1 MGWKKCSEMAS
12 DTDRQ
17 VNSSP
22 AKRLKLDHT
31 DLLSDSSVEISI
43 GSVPAPGKPSQ
54 DGFDPGMD
62 PPERV
67 LDGGD
72 PRFRPRSSLSPSRPR
87 EPDGPQPSTFDISV
101 CGIDIVSAAS
111 AVAEDV
117 QQEVDVQEQ
126 DDDDD
131 RDEVSSTVSS
141 LSISGLSDMSGQ
153 GWKPVVGPMSW
164 VQRQMLTGVKPREI
178 LNHFGADPTDIP
190 LDMDDMTLWKIIVNM
205 MTVPPRRPKLRDVNT
220 LQDVVG
226 LIKNCS
232 RIIVLTGAGVSVSC
246 GIPDFRSR
254 DGIYS
259 RLAVD
264 FPDLPDPQAMFDINY
279 FSQDPRPFFKF
290 AREIYPGQFKPSLCH
305 RFIKKIEDHGKLLR
319 NYSQNI
325 DTLEHV
331 AGIKNVIE
339 CHGSFSNASCT
350 RCKHK
355 VTAEEIREDIM
366 QQKIPLCPKCFHSG
380 MSESCS
386 AQGSTTDY
394 SSLFN
399 KGIMKP
405 DIVFF
410 GEGLPE
416 AFHDAMAADKDNCDL
431 LIVIGSSLKVRP
443 VALIPN
449 SIPAHVPQILI
460 NREPLPHLR
469 FDIELLGDG
478 DVIINQL
485 CHLLDDSWSDLCS
498 QPKLLEAGHLLPSS
512 IEKKRVQYGSERRKS
527 LDENKSVKSLESDIG
542 TSLSSDED
550 VNRVLKEVIPEAGV
564 NPVVVLSNEEVLSAL
579 DDHVMAT
586 EKSEFD
592 GDVKLRHMS
601 VDSTPDSDVEA
612 GSSCY
617 IKEADAELESRIAA
631 CVANSNVPVPSIPA
645 SAKERH
651 MSLDSTRDSGIGDSC
666 NSVDSSV
673 DKDRDINAE
682 STSDTTSCSWNKA
695 KESLASRLP
704 VNCFHF
710 VTPSR
715 YIFPGAEVFVER
727 SHFNDSSSESG
738 SDSHESTDESF
749 EDQEMEID
757 LDSEKEPQHSE
768 SNSSL
773 NAEESVDK
781 SQQDECNTLSS
792 PVNLC
797 DSTVH

>member
-1 MGWKKCSEMAS
+1 MRWEKCSEMAS

-31 DLLSDSSVEISI
+31 DLLTDPSVEISI
-43 GSVPAPGKPSQ
+43 GSVTASGKPSQ
-54 DGFDPGMD
+54 DGFDPGIG
-62 PPERV
+62 PHEEVPN
-67 LDGGD
+67 GGD
-72 PRFRPRSSLSPSRPR
+72 PRFRPRSSLSPGRPK
-87 EPDGPQPSTFDISV
+87 ECDGPQPSTFDISV
-101 CGIDIVSAAS
+101 CGIVSS
-111 AVAEDV
+111 EDV
-117 QQEVDVQEQ
+117 QQEVEDHE
-126 DDDDD
+126 DDD

-141 LSISGLSDMSGQ
+141 LSLSGLSDISGQ

-164 VQRQMLTGVKPREI
+164 VQRQMMTGVKPREI
-178 LNHFGADPTDIP
+178 LNHLGADPSDIP
-190 LDMDDMTLWKIIVNM
+190 IHVDDLTLWKIIVNM
-205 MTVPPRRPKLRDVNT
+205 MSVPPRRSKLRNINT

-226 LIKNCS
+226 LIRNCS

-290 AREIYPGQFKPSLCH
+290 AREIYPGQFKPSACH
-305 RFIKKIEDHGKLLR
+305 RFIKQIEDHGKLLR

-350 RCKHK
+350 RCKHR

-380 MSESCS
+380 LSESCS
-386 AQGSTTDY
+386 VEGGSTDY
-394 SSLFN
+394 GSLFN

-449 SIPAHVPQILI
+449 SIPAHIPQILI

-469 FDIELLGDG
+469 FDVELLGDG
-478 DVIINQL
+478 DVIISQL
-485 CHLLDDSWSDLCS
+485 CQLLGDEWSDLCL
-498 QPKLLEAGHLLPSS
+498 QPLLSEAGQLLPFN
-512 IEKKRVQYGSERRKS
+512 IEKAGDEHLTIQLKNHGIGNS
-527 LDENKSVKSLESDIG
+527 LNQPEKTLESDIG
-542 TSLSSDED
+542 ASLSSDED
-550 VNRVLKEVIPEAGV
+550 VNRVLKEVIPEADV
-564 NPVVVLSNEEVLSAL
+564 IPVVELSNEEVLSAL
-579 DDHVMAT
+579 EDHVMAT
-586 EKSEFD
+586 EKNEYE
-592 GDVKLRHMS
+592 GEVKLRHMS
-601 VDSTPDSDVEA
+601 VDSTQDSDIEA
-612 GSSCY
+612 GSSCD

-631 CVANSNVPVPSIPA
+631 CVASSVSVSGISG

-673 DKDRDINAE
+673 DKERDANTE
-682 STSDTTSCSWNKA
+682 STSDTTSSSWNKS

-710 VTPSR
+710 VAPSR

-727 SHFNDSSSESG
+727 SSVSDTSSESG
-738 SDSHESTDESF
+738 SDSHDSTDDSF
-749 EDQEMEID
+749 EEQELEND
-757 LDSEKEPQHSE
+757 CAQ
-768 SNSSL
+768 
-773 NAEESVDK
+773 VDK
-781 SQQDECNTLSS
+781 KIQESECNISS
-792 PVNLC
+792 PVQSC

>member
-1 MGWKKCSEMAS
+1 MRRPSVICDPVVGIGWKKCSEMAS

-43 GSVPAPGKPSQ
+43 GSVPASVKPSQ
-54 DGFDPGMD
+54 DGFDPGMG
-62 PPERV
+62 PHQGV

-72 PRFRPRSSLSPSRPR
+72 PRFRPRSSLSPGRPSG
-87 EPDGPQPSTFDISV
+87 PDEPQPSTFDI
-101 CGIDIVSAAS
+101 GIGIVSAGA
-111 AVAEDV
+111 ADGNV
-117 QQEVDVQEQ
+117 QQEVEDQ
-126 DDDDD
+126 DRDGDDD

-153 GWKPVVGPMSW
+153 GWKPVVGPMTW
-164 VQRQMLTGVKPREI
+164 VQRQIQTGVKPREI
-178 LNHFGADPTDIP
+178 LNHLGADPTDIP
-190 LDMDDMTLWKIIVNM
+190 VDMDDMTLWKIIVNM
-205 MTVPPRRPKLRDVNT
+205 MSVPPRRSKLRNINT

-290 AREIYPGQFKPSLCH
+290 AREIYPGQFKPSACH

-355 VTAEEIREDIM
+355 VTAEEIRENIM
-366 QQKIPLCPKCFHSG
+366 QQKIPYCPKCFHSG
-380 MSESCS
+380 LSESCS
-386 AQGSTTDY
+386 SGSNTDY

-416 AFHDAMAADKDNCDL
+416 AFHDAMAADKDVCDL

-469 FDIELLGDG
+469 FDVELLGDG
-478 DVIINQL
+478 DVIVNQL
-485 CHLLDDSWSDLCS
+485 CHLLEDGWSDMCCQS
-498 QPKLLEAGHLLPSS
+498 LLSEAGHLLPSS
-512 IEKKRVQYGSERRKS
+512 ADQAREKNLVHPLKS
-527 LDENKSVKSLESDIG
+527 QDASKSVKTLETDIG
-542 TSLSSDED
+542 VSLSSDED

-564 NPVVVLSNEEVLSAL
+564 IPVVELSNEEVLSVL
-579 DDHVMAT
+579 EDHAMAT
-586 EKSEFD
+586 EKNEFE
-592 GDVKLRHMS
+592 GEVKLRHMS
-601 VDSTPDSDVEA
+601 VDSTPDSDIEA
-612 GSSCY
+612 GSSCD

-631 CVANSNVPVPSIPA
+631 CVANSAVSVSGVPG

-673 DKDRDINAE
+673 DKERDTNTE
-682 STSDTTSCSWNKA
+682 STSDSTSNSWNKA

-704 VNCFHF
+704 LNCFHF
-710 VTPSR
+710 VAPSR
-715 YIFPGAEVFVER
+715 YIFPGAEVFVDR
-727 SHFNDSSSESG
+727 SSYSDTDSESG
-738 SDSHESTDESF
+738 SDSHDSTDESF
-749 EDQEMEID
+749 EEQDTEMD
-757 LDSEKEPQHSE
+757 CEKAELKTQQTDCNAP
-768 SNSSL
+768 SS
-773 NAEESVDK
+773 VK
-781 SQQDECNTLSS
+781 S
-792 PVNLC
+792 C
-797 DSTVH
+797 DSTVR

>member
-1 MGWKKCSEMAS
+1 MAS

-43 GSVPAPGKPSQ
+43 GSVPASVKPSQ
-54 DGFDPGMD
+54 DGFDPRMD
-62 PPERV
+62 PPEGV

-72 PRFRPRSSLSPSRPR
+72 PRFRPRSSLSPSRPS
-87 EPDGPQPSTFDISV
+87 ELDDPQPSTFDISV

-111 AVAEDV
+111 ASDA
-117 QQEVDVQEQ
+117 QQEVDDQ
-126 DDDDD
+126 DQDADDD

-190 LDMDDMTLWKIIVNM
+190 IDMDDMTLWKIIVNM
-205 MTVPPRRPKLRDVNT
+205 MSVPPRRPKLRNVNT

-386 AQGSTTDY
+386 APGSTTDY
-394 SSLFN
+394 SLLFN

-485 CHLLDDSWSDLCS
+485 CHLLNEGWSDLCS

-512 IEKKRVQYGSERRKS
+512 NNKKKEEFGSERRKS

-564 NPVVVLSNEEVLSAL
+564 NPVVELSNEEVLSAL
-579 DDHVMAT
+579 EDHVMAT
-586 EKSEFD
+586 EESEYD
-592 GDVKLRHMS
+592 REVKLRHKS
-601 VDSTPDSDVEA
+601 VDSAPESDVEA
-612 GSSCY
+612 GSSCD

-631 CVANSNVPVPSIPA
+631 CVANSSSSVPSVPA

-673 DKDRDINAE
+673 DKDRDINTE
-682 STSDTTSCSWNKA
+682 STSDTTSSSWNKA

-727 SHFNDSSSESG
+727 SNFNDSSSESE

-757 LDSEKEPQHSE
+757 QDSEKEPPQIE
-768 SNSSL
+768 SNTSL
-773 NAEESVDK
+773 NTDENAGK
-781 SQQDECNTLSS
+781 ATHDECHTSS
-792 PVNLC
+792 PANLC
-797 DSTVH
+797 DFSVH